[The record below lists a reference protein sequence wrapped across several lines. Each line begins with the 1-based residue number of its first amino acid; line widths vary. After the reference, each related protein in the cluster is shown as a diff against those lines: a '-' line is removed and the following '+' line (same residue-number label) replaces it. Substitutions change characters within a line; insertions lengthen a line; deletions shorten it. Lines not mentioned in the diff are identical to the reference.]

1 MKNLYCPNCGA
12 GNQYE
17 FKKPNFCT
25 SCGNKFAH
33 ASLIS
38 SATQPKKVQ
47 IQQVQEDDE
56 EIEEEFENIS
66 FNNIKPLDFSL
77 DIGVPQPYTI
87 KSLSTLRDPLIEK
100 SNRKPAS
107 KREMKK
113 MLSDLQSKVKE
124 TRNVDLG

>member
-38 SATQPKKVQ
+38 SVAPPKKVQ
-47 IQQVQEDDE
+47 VPVYE
-56 EIEEEFENIS
+56 EEEEMEEEFENIS
-66 FNNIKPLDFSL
+66 FNNVKPLDFSF
-77 DIGVPQPYTI
+77 DIGVTQPYTI
-87 KSLSTLRDPLIEK
+87 KSLSALKDPLVEK
-100 SNRKPAS
+100 DNRKPAS
-107 KREMKK
+107 KKEMKK
-113 MLSDLQSKVKE
+113 MLSELQSKVKE